1 MPEKTTILVTPIE
14 QIGIEEN
21 LSREKLCPV
30 LAYHVAKNRDQAIS
44 QARAVLRLT
53 GAGHSAAVHTM
64 DETVTMAFARTLE
77 VYRIVVNAPCS
88 QGAAGFGTA
97 LAPTFTI
104 GTGYFGR
111 SSIGE
116 NVGPEHLVH
125 WTKLA
130 YNEDASEK
138 FGDYL
143 CIGNDFSG
151 PLPSAP
157 EDGVPGAGHYHFV
170 PSSLS
175 MKSDPV
181 SSITRTELRQM
192 IAEELRGVLRG

>member
-1 MPEKTTILVTPIE
+1 
-14 QIGIEEN
+14 
-21 LSREKLCPV
+21 
-30 LAYHVAKNRDQAIS
+30 
-44 QARAVLRLT
+44 
-53 GAGHSAAVHTM
+53 
-64 DETVTMAFARTLE
+64 LE

-104 GTGYFGR
+104 GTGFFGR

-130 YNEDASEK
+130 YNEDTSEK
-138 FGDYL
+138 FGDYFG
-143 CIGNDFSG
+143 IGNNFLG
-151 PLPSAP
+151 PLPPAP
-157 EDGVPGAGHYHFV
+157 EDGVPGAGHYQLAPPTV
-170 PSSLS
+170 S
-175 MKSDPV
+175 MSTDPL